1 MKVKELI
8 KELAK
13 SDMDTEIVFACVT
26 YEDSQLESP
35 TCEQE
40 DDEAVDQTAT
50 YCRVG
55 DVGQTEGYRDRLTIF
70 LIHDSLV

>member
-13 SDMDTEIVFACVT
+13 SDMDTEIVFACAT

-40 DDEAVDQTAT
+40 DDEVVDQTAT

-55 DVGQTEGYRDRLTIF
+55 DIGQTEEYPDRLTIF
-70 LIHDSLV
+70 LIHDLLV